1 MAWAIAGSGGI
12 GRIGAPMA
20 CRSRRAASGE
30 EARDCALAVR
40 TAKASRT
47 QAEKRKAIMTIEY
60 ASEQESGARPLTR
73 GAILFKTSEG
83 AAESERKAPIAEVA
97 RSEGRRVRK
106 GWRSRRSPY

>member
-20 CRSRRAASGE
+20 SRSRRAASGE

-83 AAESERKAPIAEVA
+83 AAESDRKATIAEVA
-97 RSEGRRVRK
+97 TTFSL
-106 GWRSRRSPY
+106 